1 MCFYRYGSICI
12 SLLSLINHSH
22 ACETN
27 FIEEIDSNYV
37 DIKFIPV
44 EDEKYIVYRIGNT
57 DDGIS
62 RRFFHNPKFAIV
74 DKNTCKLLK
83 ILVLN
88 PQDDV
93 VNAENSQHEVLLNKK
108 ANKIIVS
115 QYWYVLNEA
124 ETYRTISS
132 FNYLTLK
139 KELEKNLEPNLFWE
153 RSRKYFINNGKE
165 IIVQNKNRDGG
176 IILQKINVEDLRL
189 FSKYIIDTKLLRKIG
204 IQSKPGFDVVK
215 VSKTNFDKKNLEWF
229 YPESTVTLMS
239 IFGVDKSGNPRAIY
253 YSEDNQP
260 QAALWYQDDQL
271 YHRPID
277 EFESIFDVKVSN
289 LIELKR
295 K

>member
-1 MCFYRYGSICI
+1 M
-12 SLLSLINHSH
+12 
-22 ACETN
+22 
-27 FIEEIDSNYV
+27 
-37 DIKFIPV
+37 
-44 EDEKYIVYRIGNT
+44 
-57 DDGIS
+57 
-62 RRFFHNPKFAIV
+62 
-74 DKNTCKLLK
+74 
-83 ILVLN
+83 
-88 PQDDV
+88 
-93 VNAENSQHEVLLNKK
+93 
-108 ANKIIVS
+108 
-115 QYWYVLNEA
+115 
-124 ETYRTISS
+124 
-132 FNYLTLK
+132 
-139 KELEKNLEPNLFWE
+139 
-153 RSRKYFINNGKE
+153 
-165 IIVQNKNRDGG
+165 
-176 IILQKINVEDLRL
+176 